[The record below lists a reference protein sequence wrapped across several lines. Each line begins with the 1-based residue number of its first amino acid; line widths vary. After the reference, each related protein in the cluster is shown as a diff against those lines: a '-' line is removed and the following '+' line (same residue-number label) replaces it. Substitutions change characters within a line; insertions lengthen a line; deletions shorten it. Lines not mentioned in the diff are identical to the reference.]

1 MPRPGR
7 NPVGRIVVVW
17 LVGVLTV
24 FGVGRAVIAMPQH
37 CGTGQAA
44 QWRDAAGAAV
54 GWFEA
59 NLRADGTFTYRY
71 DAEAGQELDG
81 YNWVRH
87 AGVLLSLEQAETAG
101 IAAAAPVADRARER
115 VFQQVLVAGDRAALR
130 DGQTP
135 TAGGTAL
142 LVAGLAERREHRD
155 DPTDDEL
162 LKSLARYLVDQVQPD
177 GQVDEYSDPVTL
189 EPHRGTPSIF
199 TTSEVAFALARMER
213 LFPGEGFGDPVRTIT
228 HYVSTR
234 RALDAGVVPDLG
246 DHWMSYAMSEI
257 VRWPDPVGAQ
267 LTDEELAWGR
277 KQMGIVGVMTRF
289 ESQRTDGW
297 LDHLRRG
304 DVSIGSAV
312 GTHGEALN
320 GWVLVAG
327 REPSLRPQLAN
338 VVATTQC
345 NAGLLAERQVTPD
358 EAARVA
364 DPIKLQGAWLWKG
377 VTQMDDQQHALSALA
392 MAIERVDPAVVT
404 AGGQLPRRAPVPESP
419 WLMVIAAFAA
429 LNPIRLALAATRR
442 ARSARPHGTADADSD
457 PAPADWRGVGTAGAV
472 GIGVLAVVGLAGDWL
487 WRTLDVSIPV
497 GVIGAALAVAV
508 GALLTAII
516 PFPEVGGDA
525 PGWRGW
531 LVPHLVPLTL
541 RPELLALTLAAGAA
555 GRGWPFAAGLAAA
568 VVVATVL
575 ARAGGRVGVVT
586 TWLARVVAVAALVA
600 AVAMIIDAVYAV

>member
-37 CGTGQAA
+37 CGSGQAA

-71 DAEAGQELDG
+71 DAEAGRELDG

-115 VFQQVLVAGDRAALR
+115 VFQQVLVVGDRAALR

-189 EPHRGTPSIF
+189 EPQRGTPSIF

-257 VRWPDPVGAQ
+257 VRWPDPIGAQ

-345 NAGLLAERQVTPD
+345 NAGLLAERQVTPG
-358 EAARVA
+358 EAAGVA
-364 DPIKLQGAWLWKG
+364 DPVKVQGAWLWQG

-392 MAIERVDPAVVT
+392 MAIERVDPAVVA

-419 WLMVIAAFAA
+419 WLMVVAAFAA

-442 ARSARPHGTADADSD
+442 ARSAGPHGAADPDS
-457 PAPADWRGVGTAGAV
+457 APADWRGVGVAGTV

-497 GVIGAALAVAV
+497 GVIGAGLAVAV

-568 VVVATVL
+568 VVVATAF

-586 TWLARVVAVAALVA
+586 AWLARVVAVAALVA